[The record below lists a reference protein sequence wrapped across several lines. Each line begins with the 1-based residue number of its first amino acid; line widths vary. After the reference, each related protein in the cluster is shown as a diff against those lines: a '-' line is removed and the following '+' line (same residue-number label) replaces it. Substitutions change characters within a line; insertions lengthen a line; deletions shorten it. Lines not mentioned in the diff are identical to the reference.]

1 MRPEQLIR
9 VLCLAL
15 TVPLVLLIVLA
26 AAPAHA
32 EPYLMVRAGAKC
44 SECHTNQTGG
54 GKRTPFAHI
63 HAKDILHDLDLLPIP
78 PGVKAFNG
86 ELNSYMSI
94 GSDLRVRNTTVFG
107 GKVNAQGEVERNQA
121 FRPEVESNDTQVFEF
136 LMYSQIDLWP
146 DLVTLYADE
155 DFTGG
160 ATNREAFALLKG
172 FLPWDSYMKA
182 GRMFPTFGLR
192 VQDDQ
197 AFVRANSGYT
207 FQNPDAGVEFAT
219 QPGPFYLGSTVYN
232 GTAGDKDVAVTVNGY
247 GVFED
252 IPFVRNVLA
261 GASFARQSD
270 KRDVA
275 AFYGGTNI
283 WNLTGIVEFDPI
295 WDRNVAT
302 ASKRAQYAAYSE
314 LDWLLFDWLNL
325 RGTFEFLKVSF
336 GQDQTRYTIGA
347 EPFINHVLQPRIQY
361 RINNGP
367 ASQPQLNQC
376 ELWLELH
383 VFL

>member
-9 VLCLAL
+9 VLRLAL
-15 TVPLVLLIVLA
+15 TLVTVLVPVLA
-26 AAPAHA
+26 RA

-54 GKRTPFAHI
+54 GKRTAFAHI

-94 GSDLRVRNTTVFG
+94 GADLRVRNTTVFQDRP
-107 GKVNAQGEVERNQA
+107 NAKGEVPTDKA
-121 FRPEVESNDTQVFEF
+121 FRRQVESNDTTVFEY
-136 LMYSQIDLWP
+136 LMYGQIDLLP

-155 DFTGG
+155 DFTSG
-160 ATNREAFALLKG
+160 ANNREAFALLKG

-197 AFVRANSGYT
+197 AFVRADSGYT
-207 FQNPDAGVEFAT
+207 FQNPDTGAEFAT
-219 QPGPFYLGSTVYN
+219 QPGPFYLGSSITN
-232 GTAGDKDVAVTVNGY
+232 GTAGDKDVSVTVNGY

-252 IPFVRNVLA
+252 IPFVRNILG
-261 GASFARQSD
+261 GASFARQND

-275 AFYGGTNI
+275 AFYGGTNL

-302 ASKRAQYAAYSE
+302 VGKRDQYAAYSE

-325 RGTFEFLKVSF
+325 RGTFEFLKVSQS
-336 GQDQTRYTIGA
+336 QDRTRYTIGA
-347 EPFINHVLQPRIQY
+347 EPFISRVLQPRIQY
-361 RINNGP
+361 RINNAP
-367 ASQPQLNQC
+367 ANQPDLNHD